1 MGLVAFW
8 YLEVSS
14 LVFVY
19 MLISYFLSGHM
30 LPLDWLPDELGG
42 WIRLLP
48 FKYLAFVPAAVL
60 LEKYNSQQMAMELGL
75 GCIWVV
81 ILYLL
86 NRLALARGLRR
97 YSAYG
102 G

>member
-1 MGLVAFW
+1 
-8 YLEVSS
+8 
-14 LVFVY
+14 
-19 MLISYFLSGHM
+19 M
-30 LPLDWLPDELGG
+30 LPLDWLPSPYSD

-48 FKYLAFVPAAVL
+48 FKYLAFVPAAVFL
-60 LEKYNSQQMAMELGL
+60 QKYNHAQLAVEVELG
-75 GCIWVV
+75 IAWVM

-86 NRLALARGLRR
+86 NRLTLARGLRR